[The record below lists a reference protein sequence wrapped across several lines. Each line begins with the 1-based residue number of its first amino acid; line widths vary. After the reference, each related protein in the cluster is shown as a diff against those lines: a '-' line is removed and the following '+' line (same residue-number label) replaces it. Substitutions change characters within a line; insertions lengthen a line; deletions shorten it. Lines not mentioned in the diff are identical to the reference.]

1 MGRRG
6 GGCLCVSYVLASA
19 GFPSFTLSGLRVC
32 KSLAPSYT
40 PSEHLIGIGVIGVSR
55 SHSDPSNERLQLT
68 RLLARPSDP
77 PLTPAQAKSRISA
90 QIPLSQK
97 LSYATQVLDN
107 SGTQSDLNA
116 QVDRLVKRWKAQQ
129 GGSSGWWWRLCWLV
143 PPVGL
148 AAGAICLLQGWWRSG
163 RTSRR
168 RGRGEVDQRVPGE
181 SIEMSDRGGRGD
193 GRRRNTG
200 SSVGS
205 D

>member
-1 MGRRG
+1 MGRGDCRG
-6 GGCLCVSYVLASA
+6 LCVSEAQCPSISHHTFRASLIFRIEA
-19 GFPSFTLSGLRVC
+19 GVYG
-32 KSLAPSYT
+32 
-40 PSEHLIGIGVIGVSR
+40 EHYNANAR
-55 SHSDPSNERLQLT
+55 NERLQLT

-90 QIPLSQK
+90 QLPLSQK

-107 SGTQSDLNA
+107 SGTQSDLST

-129 GGSSGWWWRLCWLV
+129 GGETGWWWRLCWLI

-148 AAGAICLLQGWWRSG
+148 AAGAICLLQGWWRAG
-163 RTSRR
+163 KRNNRR
-168 RGRGEVDQRVPGE
+168 RGRGEVDRRLGGEEGE
-181 SIEMSDRGGRGD
+181 SIELRERGAT